1 MKEDTCKTNGLV
13 AFPSQFI
20 YTGRAYSSPSWCCS
34 HQGLNPRVGRHI
46 SMIPEQPEATL
57 ACTPNRRHSQMLPT
71 MAKSLDC

>member
-13 AFPSQFI
+13 ASSSPFI
-20 YTGRAYSSPSWCCS
+20 YTGRAYSSPSLCRS
-34 HQGLNPRVGRHI
+34 HQGLNPRVAHHI

-71 MAKSLDC
+71 MAISLDC